1 MKTDVENNEWKAEAP
16 YMAGLQKENPFLVP
30 EQYFNLLP
38 DLINSS
44 VYYETLKDT
53 LPLSGFSVPDQ
64 YFIAAQERIFKATA
78 GLTEEGQDNDEDMTY
93 TLPKADGYSIPDL
106 YFEKLQARILEK
118 TVAQDTPAKK
128 PARIVRLWRSGL
140 LKYASAACFVL
151 VTTFGLYT
159 NHQNMIKESSDAAN
173 EQMLYDINEQEIID
187 NIQGTSD
194 SVQGTN
200 TIEEQKSNT
209 ANTDLETYIL
219 NNFSQNDL
227 SSAL

>member
-53 LPLSGFSVPDQ
+53 VSSSGFSVPDQ
-64 YFIAAQERIFKATA
+64 YFSTAQERIFKATA
-78 GLTEEGQDNDEDMTY
+78 GFTEAEEDIMFN
-93 TLPKADGYSIPDL
+93 LPKADGYTTPDL
-106 YFEKLQARILEK
+106 YFEKLQARILDK
-118 TVAQDTPAKK
+118 TTAESTAAKSTTK
-128 PARIVRLWRSGL
+128 IVSLWRSGL

-159 NHQNMIKESSDAAN
+159 NHQNMLKESSDAAN
-173 EQMLYDINEQEIID
+173 EQMLYDINEQDIID
-187 NIQGTSD
+187 NIQGTPA
-194 SVQGTN
+194 
-200 TIEEQKSNT
+200 IEDHNSNT
-209 ANTDLETYIL
+209 TNTDLETYIL

-227 SSAL
+227 SSGL

>member
-44 VYYETLKDT
+44 VYYATLKDT
-53 LPLSGFSVPDQ
+53 VSSSGFSVPDQ
-64 YFIAAQERIFKATA
+64 YFTTAKERIFKATTI
-78 GLTEEGQDNDEDMTY
+78 LTEEEDMITFS
-93 TLPKADGYSIPDL
+93 LPKLDGYTTPDL

-118 TVAQDTPAKK
+118 TTAESTSAKSTTK
-128 PARIVRLWRSGL
+128 IVRLWRSGL

-159 NHQNMIKESSDAAN
+159 NHQNMLKESSDAAN
-173 EQMLYDINEQEIID
+173 EQMLYDINEQDIID
-187 NIQGTSD
+187 NIQGTPA
-194 SVQGTN
+194 
-200 TIEEQKSNT
+200 IEDHNSNT
-209 ANTDLETYIL
+209 TNTDLETYIL